1 MAVHLLTSIEQ
12 RVARLVAAGRS
23 DDEVAAELGL
33 DPAAVSAHLSA
44 VFRKLGARSRAELGA
59 RLAAASVVEEEG

>member
-1 MAVHLLTSIEQ
+1 MAVHLLTSAEQ

-33 DPAAVSAHLSA
+33 DAAAVSAHLSA
-44 VFRKLGARSRAELGA
+44 VFRKLGARSRAELRA
-59 RLAAASVVEEEG
+59 QLAAAIDEEES

>member
-1 MAVHLLTSIEQ
+1 MAVHLLASAEQ
-12 RVARLVAAGRS
+12 RVAQLVAAGRS

-33 DPAAVSAHLSA
+33 DGAAVSAHLSA

-59 RLAAASVVEEEG
+59 RLAAAAAEEEG

>member
-1 MAVHLLTSIEQ
+1 MAVHLLTSAEQ

-33 DPAAVSAHLSA
+33 DADAVSAHLSA
-44 VFRKLGARSRAELGA
+44 VFRKLGTRSRAELRA
-59 RLAAASVVEEEG
+59 QLAAAIDEEES

>member
-1 MAVHLLTSIEQ
+1 MAVHILTSAEKQVAQ
-12 RVARLVAAGRS
+12 RAAAGRS

-33 DPAAVSAHLSA
+33 DTAAVSAHLSA

-59 RLAAASVVEEEG
+59 HLAAMVEEEG

>member
-1 MAVHLLTSIEQ
+1 MAVHLLTSAEQ

-33 DPAAVSAHLSA
+33 DADAVPAHLSA
-44 VFRKLGARSRAELGA
+44 VFRKLGTRSRAELRA
-59 RLAAASVVEEEG
+59 QLAAAIDEEES